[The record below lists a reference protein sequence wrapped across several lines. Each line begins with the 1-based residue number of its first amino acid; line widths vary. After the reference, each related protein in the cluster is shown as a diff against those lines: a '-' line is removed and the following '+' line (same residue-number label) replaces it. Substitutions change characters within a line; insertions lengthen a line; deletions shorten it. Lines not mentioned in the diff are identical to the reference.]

1 MKRAPATVSIIIPV
15 FNKVAFTRQCL
26 ASIARHASDRVQ
38 HQVIVVDN
46 ASSDE
51 TDAWLKDLSGRDPRV
66 LQIRNET
73 NLGFSRANN
82 VGAELATGRYV
93 LFLNNDTIVQPG
105 W

>member
-1 MKRAPATVSIIIPV
+1 MNSAPVTVSIIIPV

-46 ASSDE
+46 ARPTTPIAYFSASSRRR
-51 TDAWLKDLSGRDPRV
+51 WPGGSCI
-66 LQIRNET
+66 IRNET

-82 VGAELATGRYV
+82 VGAPLAAGRYCCS
-93 LFLNNDTIVQPG
+93 
-105 W
+105 